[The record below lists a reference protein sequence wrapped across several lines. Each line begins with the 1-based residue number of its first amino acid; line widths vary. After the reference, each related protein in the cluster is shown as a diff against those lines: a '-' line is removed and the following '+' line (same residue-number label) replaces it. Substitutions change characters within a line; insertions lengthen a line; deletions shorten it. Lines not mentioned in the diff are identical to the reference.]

1 MKKNVLQILA
11 LLVAASPAVLSAQAP
26 KDAIV
31 ISDAD
36 IKAVLKMA
44 ADTKRTIPDNS
55 LRVIDMGAYQL
66 AVGIVARGK
75 LAPAPAAAA
84 PAAAP
89 ANTQPACGQQRAGAT
104 GPNGIYHDS
113 TAETYIV
120 TSGSGTLIT
129 GGTIV
134 NGRRSP
140 ADSEVTTILN
150 GPSCNGTMVGYSSR
164 VINVGDVIVIPEGVP
179 HGFSAIPDHITY
191 LSVRPDLKKVLKK
204 GYVNPALAAKQRTST
219 GDGATGPVAGF
230 PHAVLAAPTRQSAL
244 VAPPRGAGTPLPAPP
259 VAPAAIGTAGTRSL
273 PTFEVDRNW
282 PKVPAQWKLGDV
294 SSFSVDAQ
302 DRIWALHRPRTLVKP
317 EDVPKRA
324 PAVMVFDTAGTYI
337 KSWGGDGAG
346 YEWPQREH
354 GINIDSK
361 GFVWITGNN
370 CPTNGIANLKHVA
383 DDQILKFT
391 QDGKFVMQI
400 GHSNQSKGNADTT
413 NVHRAAD
420 VQYNARTNELF
431 VADGY
436 GNHRVIVFDADS
448 GKFKRMWGAFGNKPV
463 DDDHCEVVTP
473 KEFPAGD
480 GPSNFSIVHA
490 IRLSKDGIVYV
501 ADRENRRVQSF
512 TTDGKYLKQIVKTD
526 TQFARDLAFSADPNQ
541 QFLYV
546 GNGNDIVIVDRK
558 AMQIVGS
565 IKLPGQIGGGHHI
578 ATDSKGNIYIA
589 GTTMG
594 LQKLTFK
601 GMSTA
606 STN

>member
-1 MKKNVLQILA
+1 MTKNILRALA
-11 LLVAASPAVLSAQAP
+11 LLVAAGPAIVSAQAP

-31 ISDAD
+31 VSDAD

-44 ADTKRTIPDNS
+44 ADTKRTIPDNT
-55 LRVIDMGAYQL
+55 LRVIDMGTYQL
-66 AVGIVARGK
+66 GVAVVARGK
-75 LAPAPAAAA
+75 FPAPAPAAAA
-84 PAAAP
+84 APAAPAA
-89 ANTQPACGQQRAGAT
+89 ANTQPSCGQQRAGAT

-113 TAETYIV
+113 TAETYVV
-120 TSGSGTLIT
+120 TSGSATLIT

-179 HGFSAIPDHITY
+179 HGFTAIPDHVTY

-204 GYVNPALAAKQRTST
+204 GYVNPALAEKQQTR
-219 GDGATGPVAGF
+219 
-230 PHAVLAAPTRQSAL
+230 AV
-244 VAPPRGAGTPLPAPP
+244 GT
-259 VAPAAIGTAGTRSL
+259 VGTRSL
-273 PTFEVDRNW
+273 PAFEVDRNW

-302 DRIWALHRPRTLVKP
+302 DHIWALHRPRTLVKP

-324 PAVMVFDTAGTYI
+324 PAVIVFDIAGNYI
-337 KSWGGDGAG
+337 KSWGGEGAG

-354 GINIDSK
+354 GINVDSK

-436 GNHRVIVFDADS
+436 GNHRVIVFDADT

-512 TTDGKYLKQIVKTD
+512 TPDGKFLKQIAKTD
-526 TQFARDLAFSADPNQ
+526 TQFARDLAFSADPDQ

-565 IKLPGQIGGGHHI
+565 IKLPGQIGGGHQI